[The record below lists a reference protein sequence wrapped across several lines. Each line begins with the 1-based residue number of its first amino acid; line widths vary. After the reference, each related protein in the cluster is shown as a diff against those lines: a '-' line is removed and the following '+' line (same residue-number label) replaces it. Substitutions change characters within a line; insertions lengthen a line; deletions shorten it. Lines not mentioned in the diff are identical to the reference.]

1 MGTVVRRPLFIR
13 DLRDAWAYIAQDN
26 PDAADRFVREL
37 ERRYA
42 LVSDNPSIGSARFAR
57 HPDVRLF
64 PYRSHVVIYRALT
77 DGSGIE
83 LIRMIHAA
91 RDYRRFYKD

>member
-1 MGTVVRRPLFIR
+1 MGTVVRRPLFIQ
-13 DLRDAWAYIAQDN
+13 DLRDAWTYIAQDN
-26 PDAADRFVREL
+26 PAAADRFVREL
-37 ERRYA
+37 ERRYK
-42 LVSDNPSIGSARFAR
+42 LISDNPSMGSARFPR

-64 PYRSHVVIYRALT
+64 PCQSHVVIYRPLA

-83 LIRMIHAA
+83 LIRLIHTA